1 MPITGQGWELL
12 VVRQGLHTRKGG
24 FVRTYGTYAVTIDGA
39 PQPGL
44 QGFMA
49 EAIGPGDNLHQ
60 DNGKRIEAGHYPLAT
75 QFGHYVSIGYST
87 GSALGAKPMPAL
99 LLLGTNKRVGILIH
113 PAHPPNLYISS
124 VGCLNPTGPVKPKDN
139 IDFFDARKR
148 VIALINSLRAF
159 QPQAFAQKQST
170 AIPHAAVIVEG
181 EPMAALAGST

>member
-12 VVRQGLHTRKGG
+12 VQRKGLHTRKGG
-24 FVRTYGTYAVTIDGA
+24 SVRTWGTYAVTIDGE
-39 PQPGL
+39 PQADL

-49 EAIGPGDNLHQ
+49 ETIGPGDNAQQ
-60 DNGKRIEAGHYPLAT
+60 DNGRRIEAGHYPLAT

-124 VGCLNPTGPVKPKDN
+124 VGCLNPTAQVTPKQN
-139 IDFFDARKR
+139 IDFFDARRR

-159 QPQAFAQKQST
+159 QPSAFTKKQST

-181 EPMAALAGST
+181 EPSVVLAGST